1 LTLEKY
7 ITQYILLKNL
17 RQSVLLKEK
26 LNIYLYIVKQETSF
40 CLIIEIFCQLI
51 NTIYYVFYKI
61 LEAINNLYLKE
72 I

>member
-1 LTLEKY
+1 MTLEKY